1 LLYRFSLDFSVEA
14 LMHPRRVGFLQ
25 NAVNSFRK
33 AERKRRLTH
42 ASGFSR
48 HLHRAKAGFSMDGR
62 RRSAYGSAVSFGRI
76 LVTVGIVGA
85 AVAAAARKLASLRQR
100 REVDRRSALVEAG
113 IESFPASDPPSWTL
127 GEDRTR

>member
-1 LLYRFSLDFSVEA
+1 
-14 LMHPRRVGFLQ
+14 
-25 NAVNSFRK
+25 
-33 AERKRRLTH
+33 
-42 ASGFSR
+42 
-48 HLHRAKAGFSMDGR
+48 MDGR

-100 REVDRRSALVEAG
+100 REVDRRSALVDEAG